1 MEQTPKLKNQ
11 TEQIV
16 ESFDDAIKK
25 LNEIKERVAKNQPE
39 NFVLELITVPWLT
52 EGMVNLNWTDHHQ

>member
-25 LNEIKERVAKNQPE
+25 LNEIKERVAKNPE
-39 NFVLELITVPWLT
+39 SSFHANQTAMLIANIQAVLKVYQ
-52 EGMVNLNWTDHHQ
+52 GF